1 MLFIWKRKGL
11 LVPLALFLGYIP
23 AIALAGIS
31 MDMNIEKGSLVNK
44 LIGFVV
50 LLLMLSPA
58 LINYLFTK
66 YFVKDEG
73 IKIVTDEE
81 GKQYKIDTYSK
92 FFFIRNFTWTFI
104 FLIFDII
111 MLIRAIVG
119 SFTN

>member
-1 MLFIWKRKGL
+1 
-11 LVPLALFLGYIP
+11 
-23 AIALAGIS
+23 
-31 MDMNIEKGSLVNK
+31 MNIELESLLSK
-44 LIGFVV
+44 LIGFV
-50 LLLMLSPA
+50 MLSLMFLPA

-111 MLIRAIVG
+111 MLIGAIVG

>member
-23 AIALAGIS
+23 VIALAGIS
-31 MDMNIEKGSLVNK
+31 MDMNIEQGSLLNK
-44 LIGFVV
+44 LIGFVM
-50 LLLMLSPA
+50 LLLMFLPA

-104 FLIFDII
+104 FLIFEII
-111 MLIRAIVG
+111 VLIKSIV
-119 SFTN
+119 SSYTN

>member
-23 AIALAGIS
+23 VLALAGMS
-31 MDMNIEKGSLVNK
+31 MDMNIEQGSLLNK
-44 LIGFVV
+44 LIGFVM
-50 LLLMLSPA
+50 LLLMFLPA

-92 FFFIRNFTWTFI
+92 FFFIRNFTWTFY
-104 FLIFDII
+104 F
-111 MLIRAIVG
+111 
-119 SFTN
+119 

>member
-31 MDMNIEKGSLVNK
+31 MDMNIERGSLLNK
-44 LIGFVV
+44 LIGFVMV
-50 LLLMLSPA
+50 LLMLSPA

-81 GKQYKIDTYSK
+81 GKQYKIDNYSK
-92 FFFIRNFTWTFI
+92 FFFIRNYTWTFI
-104 FLIFDII
+104 FLIFEII
-111 MLIRAIVG
+111 ILIKSIV
-119 SFTN
+119 SSYTN